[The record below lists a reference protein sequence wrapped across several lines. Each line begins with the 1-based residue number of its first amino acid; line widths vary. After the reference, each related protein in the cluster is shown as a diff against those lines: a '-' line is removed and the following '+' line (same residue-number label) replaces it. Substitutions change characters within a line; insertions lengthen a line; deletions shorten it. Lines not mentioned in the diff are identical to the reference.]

1 MFIYRMSEAV
11 CTAYILMKNREFIGF
26 WFKCQTLFAGRGIFW
41 TFLWYIQGFYFIQEI
56 INYHEVRNLELD
68 MWFDETW
75 LDRNDN
81 VQFVWFAGNKKF

>member
-26 WFKCQTLFAGRGIFW
+26 WFKCQTLFAGQGIFW

>member
-41 TFLWYIQGFYFIQEI
+41 TFLWYIQGFYFNQEI
-56 INYHEVRNLELD
+56 
-68 MWFDETW
+68 MSFDETW

-81 VQFVWFAGNKKF
+81 AVQFVWFPDKKDS